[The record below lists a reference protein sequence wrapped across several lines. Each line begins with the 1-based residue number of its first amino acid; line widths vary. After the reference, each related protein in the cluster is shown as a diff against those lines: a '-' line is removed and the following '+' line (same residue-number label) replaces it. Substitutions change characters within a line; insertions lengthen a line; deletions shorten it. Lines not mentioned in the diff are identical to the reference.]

1 MLTVDLPLEESLK
14 ALIQKIEQDT
24 LNMIVK
30 GVDVRGQTYH
40 AIKSSEIVGQVRE
53 EELPGG
59 LAELGADHL
68 LVLLVENNKGEDF
81 KAGGTINIHVYSPK
95 QSFEGYSDLY
105 MNEDGVRVAF
115 LWNGSLLKEV
125 WGTSTKL
132 RDNNG

>member
-1 MLTVDLPLEESLK
+1 MK

-68 LVLLVENNKGEDF
+68 LVLLVENNKERISRRE
-81 KAGGTINIHVYSPK
+81 APSTSYSPK

-115 LWNGSLLKEV
+115 PMEWQSFEGSM
-125 WGTSTKL
+125 GYF
-132 RDNNG
+132 N

>member
-1 MLTVDLPLEESLK
+1 MFVDRPTMPSSP
-14 ALIQKIEQDT
+14 A
-24 LNMIVK
+24 
-30 GVDVRGQTYH
+30 
-40 AIKSSEIVGQVRE
+40 KSSARCEE

-115 LWNGSLLKEV
+115 LWNGSLFE
-125 WGTSTKL
+125 GSMGYF
-132 RDNNG
+132 N

>member
-40 AIKSSEIVGQVRE
+40 AIKSGEIAGQVQE
-53 EELPGG
+53 EELPGA
-59 LAELGADHL
+59 LTELGADHL
-68 LVLLVENNKGEDF
+68 LVLLVEKNKGEDF

-95 QSFEGYSDLY
+95 HSFEGYSDLY
-105 MNEDGVRVAF
+105 LNEDGVRVTSPMEWQCF
-115 LWNGSLLKEV
+115 EGSM
-125 WGTSTKL
+125 GYF
-132 RDNNG
+132 N

>member
-1 MLTVDLPLEESLK
+1 MLTVDLPLEENLK

-30 GVDVRGQTYH
+30 GVDVRGQTHH
-40 AIKSSEIVGQVRE
+40 AIKSGEIVGHVQE
-53 EELPGG
+53 EELPGA

-95 QSFEGYSDLY
+95 RSFEGYSDLY
-105 MNEDGVRVAF
+105 LNEDGVRVTSPMEWQF
-115 LWNGSLLKEV
+115 WEGSM
-125 WGTSTKL
+125 GYFS
-132 RDNNG
+132 